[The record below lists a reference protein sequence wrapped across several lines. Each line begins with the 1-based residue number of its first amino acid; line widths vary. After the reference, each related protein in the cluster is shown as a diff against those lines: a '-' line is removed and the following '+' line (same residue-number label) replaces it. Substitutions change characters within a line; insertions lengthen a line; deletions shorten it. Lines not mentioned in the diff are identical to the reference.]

1 MSVLDRLPQLLDRQ
15 VVFAL
20 ALGIV
25 GVLFVFIKACGKGAT
40 KKVDERKPSS
50 IKPPSK
56 SKEKTDSKNE
66 ESKTFTKAELLK
78 YRGEGGAKTYIA
90 VKKIVFDVS
99 TNEMYAPGG
108 SYHVFTGHDAS
119 RALAKMSLKPEDV
132 DNDNLK
138 DLSLSERDTLDEWF
152 AKFDTKYERVG
163 KMAL

>member
-1 MSVLDRLPQLLDRQ
+1 MSVLDRLPHLVDRQ
-15 VVFAL
+15 VVVAL

-25 GVLFVFIKACGKGAT
+25 GVLFVLIKACGKEAT
-40 KKVDERKPSS
+40 KKTEGKKPSNV
-50 IKPPSK
+50 KPPS
-56 SKEKTDSKNE
+56 SAKETSGAKTE
-66 ESKTFTKAELLK
+66 ESKTFSKAELLK
-78 YRGEGGAKTYIA
+78 YRGGDGAKTYIA

-108 SYHVFTGHDAS
+108 SYHIFTGHDAS